1 MSNATISVANVEN
14 CHHST
19 RLLAQVIIVI
29 IIMVIIIASKNLHDV
44 HLSDVIAKHPWYEEL
59 ARDSQR
65 QREHR
70 IGNAGP

>member
-1 MSNATISVANVEN
+1 MANVEN

-29 IIMVIIIASKNLHDV
+29 IIMVIIIASKNLHGHDI
-44 HLSDVIAKHPWYEEL
+44 HPSDVIAKHPWYEEL

-65 QREHR
+65 PREHR
-70 IGNAGP
+70 IGNAGHY